1 MDSNER
7 SMTLKLKKFT
17 NIFLS
22 KKTEK
27 FHRNKVK
34 RPIVSNDPGSTDLS
48 SNDQGSNDK
57 QSKAQQREKRQ
68 RVKMT
73 N

>member
-1 MDSNER
+1 MDTNER

-34 RPIVSNDPGSTDLS
+34 RPIVSNDPRSNGLL
-48 SNDQGSNDK
+48 SNDL
-57 QSKAQQREKRQ
+57 
-68 RVKMT
+68 
-73 N
+73 